1 MVSSAASSIDRA
13 PALRDRVA
21 LVKAIL
27 RSTYGPPDVLDLRD
41 VPTPVPG
48 DGDVLVR
55 VHAASVNRADIDYL
69 TGRPLI
75 TRLATGFRKP
85 KHAGVGLDAAGIVE
99 AVGSGVTRFRPGDR
113 VFSNL
118 TEYGHGAFAEY
129 ACAPEKA
136 WAPMPASVSFEIAA
150 TLPEASIIAYQG
162 LRGGSTIKPGDG
174 VLINGAS
181 GNVGPF
187 AVQLAKSF
195 GAEVTGVCRTSK
207 MDFVRSMGADH
218 VIDYTKDDY
227 TRMSPRYDYI
237 LDVWA
242 RRSLLAPRRVLK
254 PGGRYAMAGGST
266 GAIFEG
272 LLIGPLLSV
281 GRDRKVG
288 LVLNWK
294 PFDPTDIATLS
305 RLLEEGVI
313 RPAIDRR
320 YPLAEVP
327 DALRD
332 LQSGRPCGKLL
343 IEIVPDEAEPHG
355 DGPA

>member
-1 MVSSAASSIDRA
+1 M
-13 PALRDRVA
+13 
-21 LVKAIL
+21 KAIV
-27 RSTYGPPDVLDLRD
+27 RSIYGSPDVLELRE

-48 DGDVLVR
+48 DGEVLVR

-85 KHAGVGLDAAGIVE
+85 KHAGLGLDAAGVVE
-99 AVGSGVTRFRPGDR
+99 AVGAGVTRFAPGDR

-118 TEYGHGAFAEY
+118 TEYGYGAFAES
-129 ACAPEKA
+129 ACAPARA
-136 WAPMPASVSFEIAA
+136 WASMPADASFETAA
-150 TLPEASIIAYQG
+150 TLPESSCIAWQG
-162 LRGGSTIKPGDG
+162 LRKGRTIKPGDQ

-195 GAEVTGVCRTSK
+195 GAEVTGTCRTQK
-207 MDFVRSMGADH
+207 MDFVRSLGADH

-227 TRMSPRYDYI
+227 TRQGPRYDFI
-237 LDVWA
+237 LDVWG
-242 RRSLLAPRRVLK
+242 RRSWLAPRRALK
-254 PGGRYAMAGGST
+254 PGGDYVMVGGST

-272 LLIGPLLSV
+272 LLLGPLLSA
-281 GRDRKVG
+281 GRDRKLG
-288 LVLNWK
+288 LLLSWK
-294 PFDPTDIATLS
+294 PFDAPDVVTLS
-305 RLLEEGVI
+305 GLLEAGVLQP
-313 RPAIDRR
+313 RIDRR

-332 LQSGRPCGKLL
+332 IQSGRPSGKL
-343 IEIVPDEAEPHG
+343 IISIVADESEPG
-355 DGPA
+355 SAVPA

>member
-1 MVSSAASSIDRA
+1 M
-13 PALRDRVA
+13 
-21 LVKAIL
+21 KAIV
-27 RSTYGPPDVLDLRD
+27 RSIYGSPDVLELRE

-48 DGDVLVR
+48 DGEVLVR

-75 TRLATGFRKP
+75 TRIATGFRAP
-85 KHAGVGLDAAGIVE
+85 RHAGLGLDAAGIVE
-99 AVGSGVTRFRPGDR
+99 AVGAGVTRFAPGDR
-113 VFSNL
+113 VFGNL
-118 TEYGHGAFAEY
+118 TEYGYGAFAES

-136 WAPMPASVSFEIAA
+136 WAPMPAGASFELAA
-150 TLPEASIIAYQG
+150 ALPEASIIAYQG
-162 LRGGSTIKPGDG
+162 LRGGSTIKPGDS

-187 AVQLAKSF
+187 AIQLAKSF
-195 GAEVTGVCRTSK
+195 GAEVTGVCRTAK
-207 MDFVRSMGADH
+207 MDFVRSLGADH
-218 VIDYTKDDY
+218 VIDYTRDDY
-227 TRMSPRYDYI
+227 TRMSTRYDYI

-242 RRSLLAPRRVLK
+242 RRSFVAPRRVLK
-254 PGGRYAMAGGST
+254 PGGRYAIAGGTT
-266 GAIFEG
+266 GAVLEG
-272 LLIGPLLSV
+272 LILGPLLSV
-281 GRDRKVG
+281 GRDRTMG

-332 LQSGRPCGKLL
+332 IQSGRPSGKL
-343 IEIVPDEAEPHG
+343 IISIVADESEPG
-355 DGPA
+355 SAVPA

>member
-1 MVSSAASSIDRA
+1 MSAWTPPASS
-13 PALRDRVA
+13 
-21 LVKAIL
+21 
-27 RSTYGPPDVLDLRD
+27 
-41 VPTPVPG
+41 
-48 DGDVLVR
+48 
-55 VHAASVNRADIDYL
+55 
-69 TGRPLI
+69 RPS
-75 TRLATGFRKP
+75 
-85 KHAGVGLDAAGIVE
+85 
-99 AVGSGVTRFRPGDR
+99 GSGVTRFRPGDR

-118 TEYGHGAFAEY
+118 TEYGYGAFAEY

-207 MDFVRSMGADH
+207 MDFVRSLGADH

-272 LLIGPLLSV
+272 LLLGPLLSV

-288 LVLNWK
+288 LVL
-294 PFDPTDIATLS
+294 IV
-305 RLLEEGVI
+305 E
-313 RPAIDRR
+313 
-320 YPLAEVP
+320 
-327 DALRD
+327 ALRPD
-332 LQSGRPCGKLL
+332 GYRDPVQAPGGGR
-343 IEIVPDEAEPHG
+343 H
-355 DGPA
+355 PARRSTGATRSPRSRTRCATCSPAAHAAS